1 MLRILCLASQN
12 LDRPENG
19 AAVRAGNIFKLL
31 ARQGEVDLV
40 LAGFQKLWGG
50 KLPSSCREFKLIR
63 TVYFEPTP
71 RPSLRDRIRHELDPR
86 FMNTSWI
93 QATDADRV
101 WLKSVLPA
109 YDLVWIHGMD
119 LANAFGLW
127 HWPASVLDIDDIQSS
142 LHLSRLAQAAGARE
156 KIRQRWVAARWRRHE
171 KKLCER
177 FNAVCVCSDPDVP
190 KLGWPRNTFVV
201 PNGFAPPATPLLWQP
216 AAPPRIGFIG
226 NFGHPPNRE
235 GIDWFLDCVWPSI
248 VKKNPPAIL
257 RIAGGG
263 QTDPR
268 WTRPNVEVLGWVAD
282 TQAEMATWSLAIV
295 PVLTGGGTRVKIAE
309 YMSRRCPIVSTALGA
324 YGYGLADGE
333 EILLADHA
341 DTFAARCLQILEDPA
356 LGEKLAHNSWK
367 KFINHWTWDAQ
378 ADRIAQVVQFALAD
392 SRRSPKVQP

>member
-1 MLRILCLASQN
+1 MLKILCLAGQN
-12 LDRPENG
+12 LDSPENG
-19 AAVRAGNIFKLL
+19 AAIRARNIFKLL

-50 KLPSSCREFKLIR
+50 KFPSSCGDFNLIR

-71 RPSLRDRIRHELDPR
+71 RPSLVDRIRHELDPR

-93 QATDADRV
+93 QATAADQA
-101 WLKSVLPA
+101 WLKSTLAA

-127 HWPASVLDIDDIQSS
+127 HWPKSVLDIDDIQSA
-142 LHLSRLAQAAGARE
+142 LHLSRLAQASGAGE

-171 KKLCER
+171 EKLSER
-177 FNAVCVCSDPDVP
+177 FSAVCVCSDPDVP
-190 KLGWPRNTFVV
+190 KLGWPTNTFVV
-201 PNGFAPPATPLLWQP
+201 PNGFQAPTTPLLREP

-235 GIDWFLDCVWPSI
+235 GIEWFLERVWPLI
-248 VKKNPPAIL
+248 MQKNPAAVL
-257 RIAGGG
+257 HIAGGG
-263 QTDPR
+263 RTESK
-268 WTRPNVEVLGWVAD
+268 WTRPNVDVLGWVAD

-324 YGYGLADGE
+324 YGYDLVDGH
-333 EILLADHA
+333 EILLADQP
-341 DTFAARCLQILEDPA
+341 DTFAARCLQILGDPV
-356 LGEKLAHNSWK
+356 LGEKLAEKSWQ
-367 KFINHWTWDAQ
+367 KFVASWTWDAQ
-378 ADRIAQVVQFALAD
+378 AARIAKVVQFALAED
-392 SRRSPKVQP
+392 RRSPKV